1 MKKILIVDGSLAKA
15 HVSSYTRSD
24 GTFVKEHDN
33 GRQAAAPKPAA
44 GGRAAGKAKAPA
56 FDHPNVVAHNA
67 RMTSSHYEP
76 GKGSKEAEAKDA
88 ADADTVH
95 FAGKRYSWTSKTGKS
110 NHDGTPVRAFEHEES
125 GHRVWVDDKR
135 RVHADSTDEVDRL
148 RKEHADHEAKQG
160 AGKAP
165 AKKAAAKPAGGS
177 DHQKLVD
184 AATYSGGQYEEHSKT
199 VTDGHA
205 SRSIRVGNDK
215 AKAHEHAHE
224 TLVGAGF
231 KPAGNDPV
239 TGANKYESGSHTA
252 EIDHN
257 NGVMHVSVKAKAA
270 APAKKVVVRKEAAP
284 AGGDNKPTTW
294 QEAQEHAFKA
304 GAKFKS
310 SVAVF
315 NSADRAHSYADRSAG
330 SKGGAFVMK
339 HPDHNFHMV
348 VNGADSQ
355 RMAKNGYQYV
365 RPGRSDR

>member
-1 MKKILIVDGSLAKA
+1 MKKILTVDGSLAKA
-15 HVSSYTRSD
+15 HVNSYTRSD

-76 GKGSKEAEAKDA
+76 GKGSKEVEAKDA

-160 AGKAP
+160 ADKAP
-165 AKKAAAKPAGGS
+165 AKKLMVRKDAAAAAGG
-177 DHQKLVD
+177 K
-184 AATYSGGQYEEHSKT
+184 
-199 VTDGHA
+199 
-205 SRSIRVGNDK
+205 
-215 AKAHEHAHE
+215 
-224 TLVGAGF
+224 
-231 KPAGNDPV
+231 KP
-239 TGANKYESGSHTA
+239 S
-252 EIDHN
+252 
-257 NGVMHVSVKAKAA
+257 
-270 APAKKVVVRKEAAP
+270 
-284 AGGDNKPTTW
+284 TW

-310 SVAVF
+310 SVSVF
-315 NSADRAHSYADRSAG
+315 NSADRAHSYADRSSG

>member
-1 MKKILIVDGSLAKA
+1 MNKLLIVDGSLAKA
-15 HVSSYTRSD
+15 HVGSYTRKD

-44 GGRAAGKAKAPA
+44 GAKGKAPA

-76 GKGSKEAEAKDA
+76 GKGSKEVEAEHV

-95 FAGKRYSWTSKTGKS
+95 FAGNRYSWTSKTGKS
-110 NHDGTPVRAFEHEES
+110 SHDGTPVRAFEHEES

-135 RVHADSTDEVDRL
+135 RVHADSTDEVESL
-148 RKEHADHEAKQG
+148 RKKHADHEAKQG

-165 AKKAAAKPAGGS
+165 AKK
-177 DHQKLVD
+177 
-184 AATYSGGQYEEHSKT
+184 
-199 VTDGHA
+199 
-205 SRSIRVGNDK
+205 
-215 AKAHEHAHE
+215 
-224 TLVGAGF
+224 
-231 KPAGNDPV
+231 
-239 TGANKYESGSHTA
+239 
-252 EIDHN
+252 
-257 NGVMHVSVKAKAA
+257 VM
-270 APAKKVVVRKEAAP
+270 VRKEAAA
-284 AGGDNKPTTW
+284 AGGDKKPSTW
-294 QEAQEHAFKA
+294 EEAQDHAVKS

-355 RMAKNGYQYV
+355 RMAKNGYQYA
-365 RPGRSDR
+365 RRT

>member
-1 MKKILIVDGSLAKA
+1 MKKVLIVDGSLAKA
-15 HVSSYTRSD
+15 HVDSYTRPD

-76 GKGSKEAEAKDA
+76 GKGSKEVEAKDA

-110 NHDGTPVRAFEHEES
+110 NHDGTPVRAYEHEES

-148 RKEHADHEAKQG
+148 RKEHADHEAKQ
-160 AGKAP
+160 
-165 AKKAAAKPAGGS
+165 
-177 DHQKLVD
+177 
-184 AATYSGGQYEEHSKT
+184 
-199 VTDGHA
+199 
-205 SRSIRVGNDK
+205 
-215 AKAHEHAHE
+215 
-224 TLVGAGF
+224 
-231 KPAGNDPV
+231 
-239 TGANKYESGSHTA
+239 
-252 EIDHN
+252 
-257 NGVMHVSVKAKAA
+257 A
-270 APAKKVVVRKEAAP
+270 APAKKVVVRKEAAAAA
-284 AGGDNKPTTW
+284 AGDKKPSTW

-310 SVAVF
+310 NVAVF
-315 NSADRAHSYADRSAG
+315 NTAENAHSRASRSAG

-339 HPDHNFHMV
+339 HPDHNFHVV

-355 RMAKNGYQYV
+355 RMEKNGYQHV
-365 RPGRSDR
+365 SPSGR

>member
-15 HVSSYTRSD
+15 HVNSYTRSD

-44 GGRAAGKAKAPA
+44 GRRPSAKAPA
-56 FDHPNVVAHNA
+56 FDHPNVVAENV

-76 GKGSKEAEAKDA
+76 GKGSKEKDA
-88 ADADTVH
+88 EDPADADTVH

-135 RVHADSTDEVDRL
+135 RVHADSTDEVESL
-148 RKEHADHEAKQG
+148 RKQHADHQAG
-160 AGKAP
+160 AG
-165 AKKAAAKPAGGS
+165 AAAKP
-177 DHQKLVD
+177 
-184 AATYSGGQYEEHSKT
+184 
-199 VTDGHA
+199 
-205 SRSIRVGNDK
+205 
-215 AKAHEHAHE
+215 
-224 TLVGAGF
+224 
-231 KPAGNDPV
+231 
-239 TGANKYESGSHTA
+239 
-252 EIDHN
+252 
-257 NGVMHVSVKAKAA
+257 
-270 APAKKVVVRKEAAP
+270 KVVVRKEAAAP
-284 AGGDNKPTTW
+284 AAGGKKPSTW

-315 NSADRAHSYADRSAG
+315 NSADRAHSYSDRSAG

-339 HPDHNFHMV
+339 HPDHNFHVV

-355 RMAKNGYQYV
+355 RMAKNGYQYA
-365 RPGRSDR
+365 RPSGR

>member
-1 MKKILIVDGSLAKA
+1 MNKLLIVDGSLAKA

-33 GRQAAAPKPAA
+33 GRQAAAPKKAAYGAGYDGPAKGEENGPSPAA
-44 GGRAAGKAKAPA
+44 KARFDKKAGKAPA

-76 GKGSKEAEAKDA
+76 GKGSKEVEAEHV

-135 RVHADSTDEVDRL
+135 RVHADSTDEVESL
-148 RKEHADHEAKQG
+148 RKQHADHEAKQG
-160 AGKAP
+160 A
-165 AKKAAAKPAGGS
+165 
-177 DHQKLVD
+177 
-184 AATYSGGQYEEHSKT
+184 
-199 VTDGHA
+199 
-205 SRSIRVGNDK
+205 
-215 AKAHEHAHE
+215 
-224 TLVGAGF
+224 
-231 KPAGNDPV
+231 
-239 TGANKYESGSHTA
+239 
-252 EIDHN
+252 
-257 NGVMHVSVKAKAA
+257 
-270 APAKKVVVRKEAAP
+270 PAKKVVVRKAAMADHAAHHSSEADRHMAASTAALKDDFDKGSTLHDKAATAHERAMNAHKSGAANAAELSAAAREASAKADAVFEHKSKPKAP
-284 AGGDNKPTTW
+284 AAAAQEGEAKKPGTW
-294 QEAQEHAFKA
+294 QEAQEHAVKS

-355 RMAKNGYQYV
+355 RMAKNGYQYA
-365 RPGRSDR
+365 RRT